1 VTATALP
8 PAKIGRGRRLLR
20 GLFGNATA
28 AVGATITLLVLL
40 AVLPGAAL
48 MPYGPNDADFFNLLS
63 PPSWAHPF
71 GTDSFGRD
79 VFTRVLHGARVSLVV
94 SAAGVALA
102 AACGGGIGLVA
113 GYKGGL
119 ADQVLMR
126 LADLLFA
133 FPAFVLALFL
143 MVVLGFGTV
152 NVVLAIA
159 LIYFPIFARLARNM
173 TLLVR
178 EEPYI
183 QAARLMAQ
191 STPRILVREILPN
204 IAAPLIV
211 QATIG
216 IAFGIIIE
224 AGLSFLGVGVQP
236 PTPSLGV
243 IMADGRE
250 YFQRGPW
257 VLTLTGLAISVALL
271 GLNLFGDGL
280 RDLMDPRL
288 RQRAEQ

>member
-1 VTATALP
+1 MRA
-8 PAKIGRGRRLLR
+8 
-20 GLFGNATA
+20 GLARSIIRNRTA
-28 AVGATITLLVLL
+28 AAGMGITAAIVL
-40 AVLPGAAL
+40 AVTIGGAL
-48 MPYGPNDADFFNLLS
+48 SPYSATDMDFFNLLAA
-63 PPSWAHPF
+63 PSLAHPF

-79 VFTRVLHGARVSLVV
+79 VLTRVLFGARVSLLV
-94 SAAGVALA
+94 SASGVVMAALA
-102 AACGGGIGLVA
+102 GTATGMTAA
-113 GYKGGL
+113 YKGGY
-119 ADQVLMR
+119 ADLVLMR
-126 LADLLFA
+126 VADLLFA

-143 MVVLGFGTV
+143 MVVLGFGAV
-152 NVVLAIA
+152 NVSVAIA
-159 LIYFPIFARLARNM
+159 LTYLPIFARLARNM

-178 EEPYI
+178 EEPYV
-183 QAARLMAQ
+183 QAARLMGQ
-191 STPRILVREILPN
+191 STPRILAREILPN

-257 VLTLTGLAISVALL
+257 VLTLTGLAISIALL

-280 RDLMDPRL
+280 RDMMDPRL

>member
-1 VTATALP
+1 MSAFARVHALRHVH
-8 PAKIGRGRRLLR
+8 ALL
-20 GLFGNATA
+20 GNATA
-28 AVGATITLLVLL
+28 LIGASITLFVLL
-40 AVLPGAAL
+40 AVSIGPFL
-48 MPYGPNDADFFNLLS
+48 MPYGPNDADFFNLLT
-63 PPSWAHPF
+63 PPSWTHPF

-79 VFTRVLHGARVSLVV
+79 VLTRVLYGARISLIV

-102 AACGGGIGLVA
+102 AVIGTAVGMTA
-113 GYKGGL
+113 AYKGAYTDL
-119 ADQVLMR
+119 LFMR
-126 LADLLFA
+126 FADLLFA

-152 NVVLAIA
+152 NVALAIA

-178 EEPYI
+178 EEPYV

-191 STPRILVREILPN
+191 STPRILSREILPN

-257 VLTLTGLAISVALL
+257 VLTLTGLAISFALL

-280 RDLMDPRL
+280 RDLTDPRL
-288 RQRAEQ
+288 RQRAD

>member
-1 VTATALP
+1 VSPRARKFA
-8 PAKIGRGRRLLR
+8 RLRKSFL
-20 GLFGNATA
+20 GNATA
-28 AVGATITLLVLL
+28 IAGATVSLLVLI
-40 AVLPGAAL
+40 AAAGASL
-48 MPYGPNDADFFNLLS
+48 MPYGPAEADFFNILS
-63 PPSWAHPF
+63 PPSWSHWF

-79 VFTRVLHGARVSLVV
+79 VLTRVLYGARVSLLVSASGV
-94 SAAGVALA
+94 AIAATIGSAAGMTA
-102 AACGGGIGLVA
+102 AYNGGI
-113 GYKGGL
+113 
-119 ADQVLMR
+119 ADLVLMR
-126 LADLLFA
+126 VADLLFA

-143 MVVLGFGTV
+143 MVVLGFGAI
-152 NVVLAIA
+152 NVAFAIA
-159 LIYFPIFARLARNM
+159 LTYLPIFARLARNM

-178 EEPYI
+178 EEPYV
-183 QAARLMAQ
+183 QAARLMGQ
-191 STPRILVREILPN
+191 STPRILAREILPN

-236 PTPSLGV
+236 PIPSLGV

-257 VLTLTGLAISVALL
+257 VLTMTGLAISVALL

-280 RDLMDPRL
+280 RDMMDPRL

>member
-1 VTATALP
+1 MSAFAGANAMRHVHT
-8 PAKIGRGRRLLR
+8 LL
-20 GLFGNATA
+20 GNATA
-28 AVGATITLLVLL
+28 LIGASITLFVLL
-40 AVLPGAAL
+40 AVTIGPLL
-48 MPYGPNDADFFNLLS
+48 MPYGPNEADFLNILT

-79 VFTRVLHGARVSLVV
+79 VLTRVLYGARISLIV
-94 SAAGVALA
+94 SATGVALA
-102 AACGGGIGLVA
+102 AAIGTAVGMTA
-113 GYKGGL
+113 AYKGGYTDL
-119 ADQVLMR
+119 LFMR
-126 LADLLFA
+126 FADLLFA

-143 MVVLGFGTV
+143 MVVLGFGTM
-152 NVVLAIA
+152 NVALAIA

-178 EEPYI
+178 EEPYV

-191 STPRILVREILPN
+191 STPRILLREILPN

-257 VLTLTGLAISVALL
+257 VLTLTGVAISFALL

-288 RQRAEQ
+288 RQRADQ

>member
-1 VTATALP
+1 MTPRRRQLYARLFASFLGNPTAV
-8 PAKIGRGRRLLR
+8 
-20 GLFGNATA
+20 FGAATTMLVILA
-28 AVGATITLLVLL
+28 ATL
-40 AVLPGAAL
+40 GAAL
-48 MPYGPNDADFFNLLS
+48 MPYGPDHADFLDILS
-63 PPSWAHPF
+63 GPSWAHPF

-79 VFTRVLHGARVSLVV
+79 VLTRVLYGARVSLAV
-94 SAAGVALA
+94 SAAGIAIAGTLGSALGMISA
-102 AACGGGIGLVA
+102 
-113 GYKGGL
+113 YKGGA
-119 ADQVLMR
+119 ADVVLMR

-133 FPAFVLALFL
+133 FPSFVLALFL
-143 MVVLGFGTV
+143 MVVLGFGAA
-152 NVVLAIA
+152 NVSLAIA
-159 LIYFPIFARLARNM
+159 LTYFPIFARLARNL

-178 EEPYI
+178 EEPFV
-183 QAARLMAQ
+183 QAARLMAAP
-191 STPRILVREILPN
+191 TPRILLREILPN

-216 IAFGIIIE
+216 IAFGIVIE

-250 YFQRGPW
+250 YFQRAPW
-257 VLTLTGLAISVALL
+257 VLTMTGVAISCALL

-288 RQRAEQ
+288 RQRAQQ